1 MTQSYSRKHKLFWPS
16 CCLFTQGTA
25 SFYIFL
31 SFLLISLIN
40 HRFLSKGNY
49 INWNLLGTLSA
60 SARVFGEWQGRRLR
74 SVAWQS
80 LNHPLE
86 ENVRVWKTNR
96 VFVVTSGH
104 TWMEFPSPRCCQRL
118 QARETVALSW
128 RRYSWS
134 VCDALDKQNNSLC
147 LGSVSCCSDALTA
160 VYFHNDCDACS
171 CVHRRHASASLLT
184 AKQRWAHLHQHQFG
198 LQTYISDS

>member
-147 LGSVSCCSDALTA
+147 LGCFLLQWCTDCSVLSQWLWRLLLCAQASCISLTA
-160 VYFHNDCDACS
+160 NSKAEV
-171 CVHRRHASASLLT
+171 SASPSAPIWT
-184 AKQRWAHLHQHQFG
+184 PNLHKR
-198 LQTYISDS
+198 